1 MQAASNDRIWL
12 LSGDLGFS
20 VLEPFI
26 EKFPER
32 FSNVGVAEQ
41 NMAGVAAGL
50 AMSGNQVFIY
60 SIANFAVMRCLEQIR
75 NDICYHNA
83 NVVVVSVGGGFC
95 YGSQGYT
102 HHGLEDLGVMRSM
115 SNMTVIAPADP
126 FETRLL
132 TRQLIGRPGPAYLRL
147 GKSGEPILVDD
158 PKNIAEIGQIRAI
171 REGTDVMVLGIGS
184 MVGNCLEAAKKLE
197 AHDISVAV
205 ASVHS
210 LAPLDIDFIKRAIAQ
225 FRLVVTCEE
234 HVSCGGLGEM
244 VASVL
249 ASQPSNVKSFCALNV
264 NAAVTL
270 GTIGSQ
276 SYLQKKQGLDAE
288 SIAETIH
295 RKLKLIGC

>member
-1 MQAASNDRIWL
+1 MRNNFIKELVLQAASNDRIWL

-126 FETRLL
+126 FET
-132 TRQLIGRPGPAYLRL
+132 G
-147 GKSGEPILVDD
+147 
-158 PKNIAEIGQIRAI
+158 
-171 REGTDVMVLGIGS
+171 
-184 MVGNCLEAAKKLE
+184 
-197 AHDISVAV
+197 
-205 ASVHS
+205 
-210 LAPLDIDFIKRAIAQ
+210 F
-225 FRLVVTCEE
+225 
-234 HVSCGGLGEM
+234 
-244 VASVL
+244 
-249 ASQPSNVKSFCALNV
+249 
-264 NAAVTL
+264 
-270 GTIGSQ
+270 
-276 SYLQKKQGLDAE
+276 
-288 SIAETIH
+288 
-295 RKLKLIGC
+295 